1 MFSLHVHGYERT
13 VTYNISFVYT
23 LLCTAHL
30 FIVKSTL
37 IKMILSVSFEN
48 NSDIYGLLF
57 VESMF
62 ICCGL
67 IRWVSASHIS
77 QCYDKWSGI
86 MGNTGGN
93 NTGVV
98 L

>member
-1 MFSLHVHGYERT
+1 M
-13 VTYNISFVYT
+13 
-23 LLCTAHL
+23 
-30 FIVKSTL
+30 K
-37 IKMILSVSFEN
+37 KILSVSIEN

-86 MGNTGGN
+86 MGNAEGN
-93 NTGVV
+93 NTDAV
-98 L
+98 LQYHTLSCFLDLLVY

>member
-1 MFSLHVHGYERT
+1 MYST
-13 VTYNISFVYT
+13 
-23 LLCTAHL
+23 
-30 FIVKSTL
+30 FIHSQKHSD
-37 IKMILSVSFEN
+37 KKKRILSVSFEN

-67 IRWVSASHIS
+67 IRLVSASHIS

-86 MGNTGGN
+86 MGNTEGN
-93 NTGVV
+93 ITGVV
-98 L
+98 LQ